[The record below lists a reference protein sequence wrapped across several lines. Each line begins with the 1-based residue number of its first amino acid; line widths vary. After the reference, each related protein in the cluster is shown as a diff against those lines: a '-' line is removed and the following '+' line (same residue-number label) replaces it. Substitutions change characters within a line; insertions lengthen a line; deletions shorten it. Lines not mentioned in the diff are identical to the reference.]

1 MEARGGLEAGPTR
14 GVGQQDGLTSQGS
27 ASGELVNVCSGHR
40 GHYWTMQGACSGG
53 WVFLFFS
60 SFPDMGF
67 MVATLAVAVAA
78 AAVRVSKA
86 SQNSRQYNCNS
97 SVNELEDG
105 ELKLPSA

>member
-1 MEARGGLEAGPTR
+1 VAWNPHTPPT
-14 GVGQQDGLTSQGS
+14 
-27 ASGELVNVCSGHR
+27 ELDTLLDNQ
-40 GHYWTMQGACSGG
+40 TQ
-53 WVFLFFS
+53 
-60 SFPDMGF
+60 
-67 MVATLAVAVAA
+67 VATLAVAVAA